1 MATYGNQIAQPSV
14 AYASASVAGV
24 VDLVYLTNP
33 GMGVKV
39 TNVSGTA
46 PIWFT
51 VSHPGGD
58 CPIPVGGGTGC
69 YSVASVAGTSTTVRH
84 DGQFG
89 TVVQLISS
97 GTPAYA
103 VEVQSVHATS

>member
-1 MATYGNQIAQPSV
+1 MATYGNQLAEKSV
-14 AYASASVAGV
+14 AYATASVAGV
-24 VDLVYLTNP
+24 VDLVYLTHP
-33 GMGVKV
+33 GFSVKV

-46 PIWFT
+46 PLWFT

-58 CPIPVGGGTGC
+58 GTPPVGGGANC
-69 YSVASVAGTSTTVRH
+69 FSVASVAGQSTSVRH

-97 GTPAYA
+97 GTPAYS
-103 VEVQSVHATS
+103 VEIQGNHATS